1 MLYACQV
8 NDDSYLQGN
17 WPSFFVQHIMSLP
30 PPYGVIGEF
39 TGNSQDSYDFMSVS
53 EVGCWDLFDCYLC
66 NVRPKLRSDW

>member
-39 TGNSQDSYDFMSVS
+39 AGNSQDSYDFMSVR
-53 EVGCWDLFDCYLC
+53 EVGC
-66 NVRPKLRSDW
+66 